1 MHELAIARSLFNDAL
16 VMAFKQGMDRI
27 NCLKIKLG
35 VASGIDKDMLRHSF
49 IEHIFPETIAEDAEV
64 EITLEPLVAKCV
76 KCQGEITQ
84 TTAAGGCLSCG
95 SKDLDIIGGTKA
107 SVEGIE

>member
-1 MHELAIARSLFNDAL
+1 MHELAIARTLFNDAL
-16 VMAFKQGMDRI
+16 VMAFRHGYDRI

-35 VASGIDKDMLRHSF
+35 AASGIDKDMLRHSL

-64 EITLEPLVAKCV
+64 EIVLEPLVAKCI
-76 KCQGEITQ
+76 KCQEELTQ
-84 TTAAGGCLSCG
+84 TIAGGGCPKCG